1 MIETLSF
8 KEAYYN
14 YVCTQMGS
22 LFSRVLSDQAEALA
36 QVPFDGMRFLNWSF
50 KQLGLIFSSING
62 NINNAWLS

>member
-1 MIETLSF
+1 
-8 KEAYYN
+8 
-14 YVCTQMGS
+14 MGS

-36 QVPFDGMRFLNWSF
+36 QVPLDGMRFLNWSL